1 VSKRLVLAAVD
12 LSADTAGDK
21 LDGLIQECVD
31 HWGAASLLDD
41 TWLVDVGAAGS
52 VEPDRNAG
60 LVERGRTADSDFVCA
75 VPGSDEIRPLGWV
88 LSSNEWKEIVVVS
101 MRLSPLSRVT
111 DSRTKQEEELR
122 KRIHEYFPPDHPCR
136 TAFFTLSWINGEDL
150 FEHSIPRGY
159 TSNFVHD
166 TSIFAGDELAHAP
179 FDESSRYLSLAFT
192 GLLGAGGFSG
202 QSQSPMMNVVS
213 TDAALMVNAVVRPIR
228 GIARAAVGGWFF
240 KEALQLAMSRDTFV
254 MPSGVLDARPDPGT
268 PIVLQN
274 LVKETSEVC
283 DFNYRPHQVVAP
295 KTKSQGFFKA
305 LIALIRDLPKYLR
318 EAPMQEVAAELA
330 KRVTPFADALQ
341 AIYGENAI
349 VRIRGT
355 STTGVAVVS
364 EVGELLHQLAQSEG
378 NSSLGSDFQP
388 HIEPATWRDFC
399 LIATGSLDGS
409 ALPEGVKCLSRGTRL
424 IFNNPNIVG
433 PSPSASVFEL
443 SKEDRSTLGLSANSS
458 HSEPDIL
465 DEDSIQEFR
474 ELCTKFKQNSLF
486 SNLAT
491 SNESDGNHETPAP
504 TTRGRLL
511 GGLGSRQSE
520 SRVKAIRDVRT
531 IADDFEKWVPRATEL
546 ARDSFFSRVGAHLQT
561 EVDSASADVKIEE
574 LKRLLDEIQK
584 SFGKK
589 KRSLFAPI
597 AGGVFA
603 AGVGLA
609 FAASQLGWVRL
620 ALVPLLI
627 IWLVVWLFS
636 SAFAFGVRIVKRAI
650 RNRQKDLEGRSESY
664 LEALFNSTQQALKEY
679 IRLRALQDQFRVWS
693 RILREVIHEPYGKVS
708 VDSLSVGSIT
718 QVPHP
723 RQFAIVKVAPNKD
736 QRQFLLNQIRQIV
749 LVNGYLQNVLIGAI
763 GGWSEKYKKFQLR
776 GNSDPFAD
784 VSATWGQSL
793 GQREN
798 LEPIYFPLQDF
809 FEDLV
814 YRNLREET
822 AQALQGEIELRF
834 RDYDVAEVFGQ
845 ITEVDPD
852 HLALQ
857 GFTPDRYLFDYLGR
871 EQPPRSMMHP
881 FSMDLFTI
889 STARG
894 RELRQQNVDLR
905 LSWRWDSQQKKLG
918 SFNLRSER
926 QFVMLTSM
934 VVIGDQGTIRDL
946 SGGPT
951 ERRQDSSGSTPRP
964 VV

>member
-1 VSKRLVLAAVD
+1 VSKRLVLAALD
-12 LSADTAGDK
+12 MSTDADGEK
-21 LDGLIQECVD
+21 LDSPIQECID
-31 HWGAASLLDD
+31 RWGAVSLLDD
-41 TWLVDVGAAGS
+41 TWLVDIGAVGS
-52 VEPDRNAG
+52 VEPDRNAD
-60 LVERGRTADSDFVCA
+60 LIARRRVSDLDFVCA

-101 MRLSPLSRVT
+101 MRQSPLSRIT
-111 DSRTKQEEELR
+111 HSRAENEEDLR

-136 TAFFTLSWINGEDL
+136 TAFFTLSWINSEDL

-166 TSIFAGDELAHAP
+166 TSIFVGDELAHAP
-179 FDESSRYLSLAFT
+179 FDESSRHLSLAFT
-192 GLLGAGGFSG
+192 GLLGAGGFAG

-213 TDAALMVNAVVRPIR
+213 TDRALMVDAIVRPIR

-240 KEALQLAMSRDTFV
+240 KEALQLAMSRETFV

-268 PIVLQN
+268 PIVLHN

-283 DFNYRPHQVVAP
+283 DFNYRPHQAAAP

-305 LIALIRDLPKYLR
+305 LIDLIRDLPKYLR
-318 EAPMQEVAAELA
+318 EAPMQEVAAEFA

-341 AIYGENAI
+341 AIYGENSI
-349 VRIRGT
+349 IRIRGT
-355 STTGVAVVS
+355 SDTGVAVVT

-378 NSSLGSDFQP
+378 NGRVGLDLQP
-388 HIEPATWRDFC
+388 NIEPATWRDFC

-409 ALPEGVKCLSRGTRL
+409 ALPEGVTCLSRGPRL

-433 PSPSASVFEL
+433 PSPSSSVFEL
-443 SKEDRSTLGLSANSS
+443 SKEDRAILGLSASS
-458 HSEPDIL
+458 SRTEPDIL
-465 DEDSIQEFR
+465 DEDSIQQFR
-474 ELCTKFKQNSLF
+474 ELCTKVKQNSLF
-486 SNLAT
+486 SNLVPD
-491 SNESDGNHETPAP
+491 NESNASTDNTASTP
-504 TTRGRLL
+504 RGRLL
-511 GGLGSRQSE
+511 GGLGSPRSE
-520 SRVKAIRDVRT
+520 PRVKSSRD
-531 IADDFEKWVPRATEL
+531 IKKILDDFEKWEPRAKEL
-546 ARDSFFSRVGAHLQT
+546 ARESFFSRVGSHLQT
-561 EVDSASADVKIEE
+561 EVDSASSDVKVEE

-597 AGGVFA
+597 IGGFA
-603 AGVGLA
+603 AAGAGLA

-620 ALVPLLI
+620 ALVPLLVF
-627 IWLVVWLFS
+627 WLVVWLFS
-636 SAFAFGVRIVKRAI
+636 SALAFGIRVVRRAI
-650 RNRQKDLEGRSESY
+650 SNRQKDLEGRSESY

-708 VDSLSVGSIT
+708 VDSLAIGSIT

-723 RQFAIVKVAPNKD
+723 RQFAIVRVAPDKD

-749 LVNGYLQNVLIGAI
+749 LVNGYLQNVLLGAI

-784 VSATWGQSL
+784 VNATWGQSL

-814 YRNLREET
+814 FRNLREET
-822 AQALQGEIELRF
+822 AQDLQREIELRF

-852 HLALQ
+852 HRALQ
-857 GFTPDRYLFDYLGR
+857 GFSPERYLFEYLGR
-871 EQPPRSMMHP
+871 DQPPRSMMHS

-889 STARG
+889 GTARG
-894 RELRQQNVDLR
+894 RELRQHNVDPR
-905 LSWRWDSQQKKLG
+905 LSWRWDSQQKTLG

-946 SGGPT
+946 AGGPP
-951 ERRQDSSGSTPRP
+951 ERRPDSSGPTPRP
-964 VV
+964 KV

>member
-1 VSKRLVLAAVD
+1 VPKRLVLAALD
-12 LSADTAGDK
+12 MSTDAAGEK
-21 LDGLIQECVD
+21 LDSLIQECVD
-31 HWGAASLLDD
+31 QWGAVSLLDD
-41 TWLVDVGAAGS
+41 TWLVDIGTVGS
-52 VEPDRNAG
+52 VEPERNAG
-60 LVERGRTADSDFVCA
+60 LIERGHAADLDFVCA

-111 DSRTKQEEELR
+111 TFRTEQEEELR
-122 KRIHEYFPPDHPCR
+122 KRIHEYFPPGHPCR

-179 FDESSRYLSLAFT
+179 FDESSRHLSLAFT

-213 TDAALMVNAVVRPIR
+213 TDAALMVNAIVRPIR

-240 KEALQLAMSRDTFV
+240 KEALQLAMSRETFV

-283 DFNYRPHQVVAP
+283 DFNYRPHQVAVSKA
-295 KTKSQGFFKA
+295 KSQGFFKS
-305 LIALIRDLPKYLR
+305 LIDLMRDLPKYLR
-318 EAPMQEVAAELA
+318 EAPMQEVAAEIA

-355 STTGVAVVS
+355 SDTGVAVVT

-378 NSSLGSDFQP
+378 NGSLGSDFQP

-433 PSPSASVFEL
+433 PSPSSSVFEL
-443 SKEDRSTLGLSANSS
+443 SKEDRAILGLSTSS
-458 HSEPDIL
+458 SRSEPDIL
-465 DEDSIQEFR
+465 DEDSIQQFR
-474 ELCTKFKQNSLF
+474 ELCTKLKQNSLF
-486 SNLAT
+486 SNLV
-491 SNESDGNHETPAP
+491 SGNESSEDADKSASTA
-504 TTRGRLL
+504 RGRLL
-511 GGLGSRQSE
+511 GGVGSRQSE
-520 SRVKAIRDVRT
+520 SLVKSNRDVRK
-531 IADDFEKWVPRATEL
+531 ILDDFEKWVPRATEL
-546 ARDSFFSRVGAHLQT
+546 ARDSFFSRVGVHLQT
-561 EVDSASADVKIEE
+561 EVESASSDVKIEE
-574 LKRLLDEIQK
+574 LKRLIDEIQK

-589 KRSLFAPI
+589 KRSLFALI
-597 AGGVFA
+597 SGGVLA
-603 AGVGLA
+603 AGTGLA

-636 SAFAFGVRIVKRAI
+636 SAFAFGVRVVKRAI

-679 IRLRALQDQFRVWS
+679 IRLRALQDQFRAWS

-708 VDSLSVGSIT
+708 DDSLAVSSIT
-718 QVPHP
+718 NVPHP
-723 RQFAIVKVAPNKD
+723 RQFAIVRVAPNKD

-749 LVNGYLQNVLIGAI
+749 LVNGYLQNVLLGAI

-798 LEPIYFPLQDF
+798 SEPIYFPLQDF

-814 YRNLREET
+814 FRNLREET
-822 AQALQGEIELRF
+822 AQDLQGEIELRF
-834 RDYDVAEVFGQ
+834 RDYDVAEVFGE
-845 ITEVDPD
+845 ITEVDDD

-857 GFTPDRYLFDYLGR
+857 GFSPERYLFEYLGR
-871 EQPPRSMMHP
+871 DQPPRSMTHP
-881 FSMDLFTI
+881 FSIDLFTI

-894 RELRQQNVDLR
+894 RELRQHNIDPR

-946 SGGPT
+946 SGGPP

>member
-1 VSKRLVLAAVD
+1 MSKRLVLAAVD
-12 LSADTAGDK
+12 LSTDTAGEK
-21 LDGLIQECVD
+21 LDSLIQECVD
-31 HWGAASLLDD
+31 QWGAVSLLDD
-41 TWLVDVGAAGS
+41 TWLVDIGTVGS

-60 LVERGRTADSDFVCA
+60 LIERGHGADLDFVCA

-111 DSRTKQEEELR
+111 HSRTEQEEDLR
-122 KRIHEYFPPDHPCR
+122 ERISKYFPLDHPCR

-166 TSIFAGDELAHAP
+166 TSILAGDELAHAP
-179 FDESSRYLSLAFT
+179 FDESSRHLSLAFT

-202 QSQSPMMNVVS
+202 QSQSPMMNVVA
-213 TDAALMVNAVVRPIR
+213 TDAALLVNAIVRPIR

-240 KEALQLAMSRDTFV
+240 KEALQLAMSRETFV
-254 MPSGVLDARPDPGT
+254 MPSGVLDARPDAGT
-268 PIVLQN
+268 PIILQN

-283 DFNYRPHQVVAP
+283 GFNYRPHQVVAP

-305 LIALIRDLPKYLR
+305 LINLIRDLPKYLR

-330 KRVTPFADALQ
+330 KRITPFADVLQ
-341 AIYGENAI
+341 AIYGKSAI

-355 STTGVAVVS
+355 SDTGVAVVT

-378 NSSLGSDFQP
+378 NGSLGSDFQP
-388 HIEPATWRDFC
+388 HIEPATWRNFC
-399 LIATGSLDGS
+399 LIAVGSLDGS

-433 PSPSASVFEL
+433 PSPSSSIFEL
-443 SKEDRSTLGLSANSS
+443 SRDDRAILGLSTTSS
-458 HSEPDIL
+458 RSEPDIL
-465 DEDSIQEFR
+465 DKDSIHEFR
-474 ELCTKFKQNSLF
+474 ELCTKLKQNSLF
-486 SNLAT
+486 SNLVPGKE
-491 SNESDGNHETPAP
+491 SNEDTGKTAP

-520 SRVKAIRDVRT
+520 SRVMSIRDVRK
-531 IADDFEKWVPRATEL
+531 ILDDFEKWEPRATEL
-546 ARDSFFSRVGAHLQT
+546 ARDSFFSLVGAHLQI
-561 EVDSASADVKIEE
+561 EVDSASSDVKIEE
-574 LKRLLDEIQK
+574 LKHLLDEIQK

-597 AGGVFA
+597 AGGVLA
-603 AGVGLA
+603 AGAGLA
-609 FAASQLGWVRL
+609 FAASQLGWVGL
-620 ALVPLLI
+620 AFVPLLI

-636 SAFAFGVRIVKRAI
+636 SALAFGVRVVKRAI

-664 LEALFNSTQQALKEY
+664 LEALFNATQQALKEY

-708 VDSLSVGSIT
+708 VDSLAVGGIT

-723 RQFAIVKVAPNKD
+723 RQFAIVRVAPDRD

-749 LVNGYLQNVLIGAI
+749 LVHGYLQNVLLGAI

-784 VSATWGQSL
+784 VSATWGHSL

-798 LEPIYFPLQDF
+798 SEPIYFPLQDF

-814 YRNLREET
+814 FRNLREET
-822 AQALQGEIELRF
+822 AQDLQGEIELRF
-834 RDYDVAEVFGQ
+834 RDYDVAQVFGQ

-857 GFTPDRYLFDYLGR
+857 SFSPERYLFEYLGR
-871 EQPPRSMMHP
+871 DQPPRSMMHP
-881 FSMDLFTI
+881 FAMELFTFN
-889 STARG
+889 TARG
-894 RELRQQNVDLR
+894 RELKQFNIDPR
-905 LSWRWDSQQKKLG
+905 LSWRWDSQQKTLG
-918 SFNLRSER
+918 SFNLRSEK

-946 SGGPT
+946 SGGPP
-951 ERRQDSSGSTPRP
+951 ERRQDPSGSTPRP